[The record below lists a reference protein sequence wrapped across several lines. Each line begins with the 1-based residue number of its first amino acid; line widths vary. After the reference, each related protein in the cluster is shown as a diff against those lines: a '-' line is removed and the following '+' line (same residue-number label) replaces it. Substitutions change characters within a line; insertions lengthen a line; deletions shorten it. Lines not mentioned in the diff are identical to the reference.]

1 MSMITLVRTASRWEI
16 LAVLIAIFGFVS
28 AGCNGGS
35 STPLPPP
42 PPGTSGGMFIT
53 DFTNNSISGFGQG
66 ANCNCPPA
74 LYIHGGNTG
83 LSGPMGIAADK
94 AGNLY
99 VANSRVGTITKYP
112 GTGTG
117 NISPSFAIGGLSQP
131 IGVAVDSSGNLY
143 VANSAVSS
151 GVPSVQVYPRGS
163 SVPSQT
169 ISGPSTALST
179 PSFITLDASN
189 NIWVA
194 NQTGNSIEEFAN
206 SATGD
211 VPPANIIAGTRTL
224 LSAPQGIAFDALG
237 RLYVAINNALGF
249 SDAVLVFAPGATG
262 NVKPVNILC
271 GSATAVNN
279 PTGIAVNSQGTLF
292 VVNSAVVLSAGSLVI
307 FAANNIGGGMNCNG
321 TFPNAVVGGPSSTLL
336 NPAGIALH

>member
-1 MSMITLVRTASRWEI
+1 MFKRVRAASRWEI
-16 LAVLIAIFGFVS
+16 LAVVIAIFGVVS

-35 STPLPPP
+35 TTPVPPP
-42 PPGTSGGMFIT
+42 PPGASGAMFIT

-83 LSGPMGIAADK
+83 LSGPIGIAADK
-94 AGNLY
+94 SGNLY
-99 VANSRVGTITKYP
+99 VANSIVGTITKYP

-131 IGVAVDSSGNLY
+131 VGVAVDSSGKLY
-143 VANSAVSS
+143 VANSAASS
-151 GVPSVQVYPRGS
+151 GVPSVQVYPPGS
-163 SVPSQT
+163 AAPSQT

-179 PSFITLDASN
+179 PSFIALDASN

-194 NQTGNSIEEFAN
+194 NVSANSVEEFAN

-224 LSAPQGIAFDALG
+224 LSAPQGIAFDSIG

-249 SDAVLVFAPGATG
+249 QDAVLVFGPSASG
-262 NVKPVNILC
+262 NVKPLNILC
-271 GSATAVNN
+271 GASTAVNN

-292 VVNSAVVLSAGSLVI
+292 VVNSAVALSAGSLVI
-307 FAANNIGGGMNCNG
+307 FAANNIGGGMSCNG
-321 TFPNAVVGGPSSTLL
+321 SFPNAVVGGPSSTLL